1 MRSLVRSFH
10 ILQHEHPSPTPSL
23 QPNVTQIQNSRQ
35 EREQGPIPARRAEAA
50 AGVHFQGV
58 EDGGEGHDVG
68 RVRGDPPAVE
78 GLVDVGWFNL
88 CVCWLW
94 SVVVVSRARRRP
106 WPSLSCTYIHPVYI
120 RTVDA
125 MHELQ
130 PLLDQRLSRGP
141 VP

>member
-58 EDGGEGHDVG
+58 EDGGEGHDGG

-88 CVCWLW
+88 CVRWLW
-94 SVVVVSRARRRP
+94 SGRWWLLRGRDVARDLRYHAH
-106 WPSLSCTYIHPVYI
+106 TYTLYI
-120 RTVDA
+120 Y
-125 MHELQ
+125 
-130 PLLDQRLSRGP
+130 